1 LGVNFERCEDKS
13 EKRDPKFI
21 PTSNYHKEE
30 KTIKSIKT
38 HYTSSPKSSFNLK
51 RELRKE
57 ILKTTKEVFVCMFY
71 DRIDHLDEFCFRR
84 KKIEKRRFDYVR
96 NLYRDEFSN
105 FSSRSYS
112 RASLCTSSHALSH
125 FPH

>member
-13 EKRDPKFI
+13 ENRDPKFI

-38 HYTSSPKSSFNLK
+38 HYTSSPKSSFNPK

-71 DRIDHLDEFCFRR
+71 DRIDHLDEFCFRH

-105 FSSRSYS
+105 FSSHSYS
-112 RASLCTSSHALSH
+112 RASLRTSSHALSH
-125 FPH
+125 FSH